1 MQTTFA
7 IQVQGDHWLVEWL
20 IAFLASLAEEP
31 ITLLTMVLI
40 AVTGFYAFATWKTFN
55 VLKKDLEH
63 RVQPIVDFEITQEE
77 LENGVVKL
85 RLSVTSSNAPARLIS
100 AKGEAVWQEGPADE
114 EGEPEYETQ
123 LIDFKGHWELPA
135 IRGQIVKK
143 DGKRMFET
151 IIKAE
156 YEAQYLSI
164 ELTYEDTVGIQR
176 HKKPW
181 ENVFGEH
188 PQVAL
193 KRVTWWRRLLSNTR
207 SRWRMRRAIRKAKKR
222 ARKNTSKME

>member
-1 MQTTFA
+1 
-7 IQVQGDHWLVEWL
+7 
-20 IAFLASLAEEP
+20 
-31 ITLLTMVLI
+31 MVLI
-40 AVTGFYAFATWKTFN
+40 AVTVFYAFATWKTFN

-77 LENGVVKL
+77 LGNGFVKL

-100 AKGEAVWQEGPADE
+100 AKGEAIWQEGPADE
-114 EGEPEYETQ
+114 EGEPEFETQ
-123 LIDFKGHWELPA
+123 SVDFKSHWGSPA
-135 IRGQIVKK
+135 LRGQIVKK

-151 IIKAE
+151 TIKSE

-181 ENVFGEH
+181 ESASGEH
-188 PQVAL
+188 PQEAL
-193 KRVTWWRRLLSNTR
+193 KRVTWWRRLFSTTR
-207 SRWRMRRAIRKAKKR
+207 SRWRMRRAVRKAKKLP
-222 ARKNTSKME
+222 RKNTSKME